1 MRKLN
6 LVGAICLSLT
16 QLLLIN
22 TAHSQEPHTHHDDSA
37 FDADTHSEQ
46 GQTTQFTLTA
56 AQQRLAKVSISKLK
70 KHKPSQKLY
79 APGELK
85 ENGYT
90 SYVVSPRT
98 DSVIITRHTALGE
111 RVKVADKLITLYS
124 ETMAQAQADYMVS
137 ASQWQRIVNLTD
149 QSLSDSQ
156 RVQAKTRYLA
166 DLGRLTALGLS
177 PQAIHKLDDQSNIE
191 LGQYSLY
198 AQISGVVLQD
208 DFAQGQRVNTGQTL
222 MLLANEQNLWVEAR
236 LSANDSQHISLD
248 SQVIVE
254 LQGQSYPAKVIQE
267 SHTIDP
273 ITRTRNVRLQV
284 NNQDHQLHAGMF
296 VNVYFILPTQEAV
309 LTVPETALVRG
320 IDGDWQVFVTDE
332 KSHFTA
338 IEVQRGRAFG
348 DQIEIT
354 GVPEGTNVVTQG
366 AFFIS
371 SQLAKSSF
379 DPHNH

>member
-1 MRKLN
+1 MRKFY
-6 LVGAICLSLT
+6 LVGAICLSFS
-16 QLLLIN
+16 QLFISN
-22 TAHSQEPHTHHDDSA
+22 SAQSAQSHNHHDSVA
-37 FDADTHSEQ
+37 SADTHTEHD
-46 GQTTQFTLTA
+46 QTPALTLSTV
-56 AQQRLAKVSISKLK
+56 QQQLAKIHVTALK

-98 DSVIITRHTALGE
+98 DSVIVTRHTTLGE
-111 RVKVADKLITLYS
+111 RVKVGDKLITLYS

-137 ASQWQRIVNLTD
+137 ASEWKRLENLTD

-166 DLGRLTALGLS
+166 SMGRLTALGLS
-177 PQAIHKLDDQSNIE
+177 SHAISQLDEQSNIE

-198 AQISGVVLQD
+198 AQIAGIVLQD
-208 DFAQGQRVNTGQTL
+208 DFAQGQRVSTGQTL
-222 MLLANEQNLWVEAR
+222 MRLADEQNLWVEAR
-236 LSANDSQHISLD
+236 LSVNDSQQISQQ
-248 SQVIVE
+248 SQVVVE
-254 LQGQSYPAKVIQE
+254 YQGRAYPAKVIQE

-273 ITRTRNVRLQV
+273 VTRTRNVRLQV
-284 NNQDHQLHAGMF
+284 SNQDHQLHAGMF
-296 VNVYFILPTQEAV
+296 VNVHFLLPTQQPIV
-309 LTVPETALVRG
+309 TVPETALVRST
-320 IDGDWQVFVTDE
+320 DGDWQVFVTDE
-332 KSHFTA
+332 TNQFEA
-338 IEVQRGRAFG
+338 VQVQRGRAFG
-348 DQIEIT
+348 EQIEVI
-354 GVPEGTNVVTQG
+354 GIPEGTHVVTQG

>member
-6 LVGAICLSLT
+6 FMGAMCFSLA
-16 QLLLIN
+16 QLLFTN
-22 TAHSQEPHTHHDDSA
+22 AASSAQPHTHNNSIEV
-37 FDADTHSEQ
+37 ADTLSEHEQ
-46 GQTTQFTLTA
+46 ITHITLTT
-56 AQQRLAKVSISKLK
+56 AQQQLAKVRVTKLQR
-70 KHKPSQKLY
+70 HQPSQRLY

-111 RVKVADKLITLYS
+111 RVNVADKLVTLYS
-124 ETMAQAQADYMVS
+124 EAMAQAQADYMVS
-137 ASQWQRIVNLTD
+137 VSQWQRVENLTD

-156 RVQAKTRYLA
+156 RVLAKTRYLA

-177 PQAIHKLDDQSNIE
+177 PQAIKQLDNQSNVE

-236 LSANDSQHISLD
+236 LSANDSQHISLE
-248 SQVIVE
+248 SQVVVE
-254 LQGQSYPAKVIQE
+254 LQGQTYPAKVIQE

-273 ITRTRNVRLQV
+273 VTRTRNVRLQV
-284 NNQDHQLHAGMF
+284 DNQDHQLHAGMF
-296 VNVYFILPTQEAV
+296 VNVYFLLPAQESI

-320 IDGDWQVFVTDE
+320 TDGDWQVFVKKE
-332 KSHFTA
+332 ENQFIA
-338 IEVQRGRAFG
+338 MEVQRGRAFG

-354 GVPEGTNVVTQG
+354 GLPEGVNVVTQG

>member
-1 MRKLN
+1 MST
-6 LVGAICLSLT
+6 VQQ
-16 QLLLIN
+16 QLANIHV
-22 TAHSQEPHTHHDDSA
+22 TA
-37 FDADTHSEQ
+37 
-46 GQTTQFTLTA
+46 
-56 AQQRLAKVSISKLK
+56 LK

-98 DSVIITRHTALGE
+98 DSVIVTRHTTLGE
-111 RVKVADKLITLYS
+111 RVKVGDKLITLYS

-137 ASQWQRIVNLTD
+137 ASEWKRLENLTD

-166 DLGRLTALGLS
+166 NMGRLTALGLS
-177 PQAIHKLDDQSNIE
+177 SHAISQLDEQSNIE

-198 AQISGVVLQD
+198 AQIAGIVLQD
-208 DFAQGQRVNTGQTL
+208 DFAQGQRVSTGQTL
-222 MLLANEQNLWVEAR
+222 MLLADEQNLWVEAR
-236 LSANDSQHISLD
+236 LSVNDSQQISQQ
-248 SQVIVE
+248 SQVVVE
-254 LQGQSYPAKVIQE
+254 YQGRAYPAKVIQE

-273 ITRTRNVRLQV
+273 VTRTRNVRLQV
-284 NNQDHQLHAGMF
+284 SNQDHQLHAGMF
-296 VNVYFILPTQEAV
+296 VNVHFLLPTQQPIV
-309 LTVPETALVRG
+309 TVPETALVRST
-320 IDGDWQVFVTDE
+320 DGDWQVFVTDE
-332 KSHFTA
+332 TNQFEA
-338 IEVQRGRAFG
+338 VQVQRGRAFG
-348 DQIEIT
+348 EQIEVI
-354 GVPEGTNVVTQG
+354 GIPEGTHVVTQG